1 MFAGGAIKKGKRA
14 NEVNKQNPQAE
25 TKFIASEVSWH
36 VWNQFQ
42 PRNTFIVL
50 IVLLQS
56 GTKRHDTAAGARE
69 SPPFINQSLFLKN
82 AISKSSSRVSMNIIG
97 FLLLRSSFF
106 GHGSCMK
113 SAKQSSN

>member
-1 MFAGGAIKKGKRA
+1 MFAGGTIKKEKRA

-50 IVLLQS
+50 IVLHS

-69 SPPFINQSLFLKN
+69 SPPFINQSLFKN